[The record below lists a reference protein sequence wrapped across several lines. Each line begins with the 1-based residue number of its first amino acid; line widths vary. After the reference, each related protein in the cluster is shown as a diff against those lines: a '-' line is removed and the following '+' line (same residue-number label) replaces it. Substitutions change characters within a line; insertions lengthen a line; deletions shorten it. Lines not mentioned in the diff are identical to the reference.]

1 MLKLIQQEK
10 PDVIVFTH
18 PFPCGA
24 ACILKRQGHIDVP
37 LVAILT
43 DFSSHQ
49 FWIYPQ
55 VDTYFVATE
64 DMVGEMTPSVLS
76 RIKSMCLVFRFVDHS
91 LRMPSITMK

>member
-55 VDTYFVATE
+55 VRYLFCRYRGHGRRNDGRRY
-64 DMVGEMTPSVLS
+64 
-76 RIKSMCLVFRFVDHS
+76 
-91 LRMPSITMK
+91 